1 MANNEIRV
9 ETHDREVTQAIRQ
22 ALLAFLE
29 EVGGEVES
37 QAAMNSPVAEGQ
49 MKGNWGHGVDAG
61 EMKVTIGNTTQHA
74 IWMELGTGE
83 YALEGKG
90 RKGGWYI
97 PIGNGG
103 IDMATAE
110 KYGWPI
116 RYGEDGQAFAF
127 TKGARPRRMLHNAMN
142 DMAGAIQARADEII
156 GGRLGGS

>member
-9 ETHDREVTQAIRQ
+9 ETNEREVTQAIRQ

-29 EVGGEVES
+29 EAGGEVET
-37 QAAMNSPVAEGQ
+37 QAAMYSPVAESQ
-49 MKGNWGHGVDAG
+49 LKGNWGHVVDDG
-61 EMKVTIGNTTQHA
+61 EMKVTIGNTTQHS
-74 IWMELGTGE
+74 IYMEFGTGE

-103 IDMATAE
+103 VDMATAE

-116 RYGEDGQAFAF
+116 KYGKDGQAFAF
-127 TKGARPRRMLHNAMN
+127 TKGARPRRMLYNAMQ
-142 DMAGAIQARADEII
+142 DMAGAIQSRADEIV
-156 GGRLGGS
+156 GGRLGGD